1 MFNNNKILVVIPARG
16 DSKRIHRKNVRLLAD
31 KPLIAHAIDIAK
43 YSKYVDDIVVSSE
56 DPEIVRIAEKFGAG
70 IVRRSPNLAGDRIPL
85 DPVILDATVQKEKQA
100 FDEYDIV
107 ITIQATSPLLK
118 SETLDR
124 AIEKFDNYN
133 IDTVI
138 SVRGEKHF
146 NWMFSESE
154 NRYYPLYSERVNQ
167 EYLPTEFIE
176 TGGFFATRRH
186 FLTPNS
192 RMGNNVELMEISREE
207 SINITSY
214 EDWWVA
220 ERYLNKKRIVL
231 IVNANDEIGISRMNR
246 CIALASRLLSD
257 DVLFLIDENHQM
269 GIDMVSQF
277 NFPYKLYDGED
288 ELFDLLKRFYPH
300 IVVNDI
306 SDTSK
311 DYINRQK
318 ELGFFVINFE
328 DVGTGSE
335 DADLVF
341 DVLYEHDGGF
351 GNIFIGYKYYLLR
364 NEFYFQPKKIVGPN
378 VDNVLIAFGGDD
390 SNNLTERTLEAVL
403 DSGYAGRIDVILP
416 FNYSKKEELIQKYEM
431 NHNIQIYHR
440 VNNISD
446 FMLKAD
452 IVFSSAGRK
461 MYEICTVGTPCICIC
476 QNGREQTHAF
486 GSPKNGF
493 INMGLAETLSNDDIT
508 NQFKILWQD
517 FELRQTMSAMMKSI
531 DLKHGFENIWSVVEQ
546 KYWAKE
552 FKQKYR

>member
-16 DSKRIHRKNVRLLAD
+16 DSKRILRKNIRLLAD
-31 KPLIAHAIDIAK
+31 KPLIAHAIGIAK
-43 YSKYVDDIVVSSE
+43 SSKYVDDVVVSSE
-56 DPEIVRIAEKFGAG
+56 DFEIIQIAEKFGAS

-107 ITIQATSPLLK
+107 ITIQPTSPLLK
-118 SETLDR
+118 SETLDK

-138 SVRGEKHF
+138 SVTGEKHF
-146 NWMFSESE
+146 NWMFNESE
-154 NRYYPLYSERVNQ
+154 NRYYPLFSERVNQ
-167 EYLPTEFIE
+167 DYLPTEFIE

-192 RMGNNVELMEISREE
+192 RMGNNVDLMEISREE
-207 SINITSY
+207 SINIVSY

-220 ERYLNKKRIVL
+220 ERYLNKKKIAL
-231 IVNANDEIGISRMNR
+231 IVNASDEIGISRMDR
-246 CIALASRLLSD
+246 CIALASRLLND
-257 DVLFLIDENHQM
+257 NVLFLLDENHQM
-269 GIDMVSQF
+269 GIDMVNKF
-277 NFPYKLYDGED
+277 NCPYRVYDGED
-288 ELFDLLKRFYPH
+288 ELFDLLKRFNPH
-300 IVVNDI
+300 IVINDV

-318 ELGFFVINFE
+318 QLGFFVINFE

-364 NEFYFQPKKIVGPN
+364 DEFYFQPKKIVNPN
-378 VDNVLIAFGGDD
+378 VDTVLIAFGGDD
-390 SNNLTERTLEAVL
+390 SNNLTERTLESVL
-403 DSGYAGRIDVILP
+403 GSGYAGRIDVILP
-416 FNYSKKEELIQKYEM
+416 FNYSKKEQILQKYEM
-431 NHNIQIYHR
+431 SHNVQIYHR

-446 FMLKAD
+446 FMLRAD

-461 MYEICTVGTPCICIC
+461 MYEICSVGTPCICIC

-493 INMGLAETLSNDDIT
+493 INMGLAEFLSNEDIT

-517 FELRQTMSAMMKSI
+517 FELRQTMNAMMKSI

-552 FKQKYR
+552 FKQRY

>member
-16 DSKRIHRKNVRLLAD
+16 DSKRILRKNIRLLAD
-31 KPLIAHAIDIAK
+31 KPLIAHAIGIAK
-43 YSKYVDDIVVSSE
+43 SSKYVDDVVVSSE
-56 DPEIVRIAEKFGAG
+56 DFEIIRIAEKFGAS

-107 ITIQATSPLLK
+107 ITIQPTSPLLK
-118 SETLDR
+118 SETLDK

-138 SVRGEKHF
+138 SVTGEKHF
-146 NWMFSESE
+146 NWMFNESE
-154 NRYYPLYSERVNQ
+154 NRYYPLFSERVNQ
-167 EYLPTEFIE
+167 DYLPTEFIE

-192 RMGNNVELMEISREE
+192 RMGNNVDLMEISREE
-207 SINITSY
+207 SINIVSY

-220 ERYLNKKRIVL
+220 ERYLNKKKIAL
-231 IVNANDEIGISRMNR
+231 IVNASDEIGISRMDR

-257 DVLFLIDENHQM
+257 NVLFLLDENHQM
-269 GIDMVSQF
+269 GIDMVNKF
-277 NFPYKLYDGED
+277 NCPYRVYDGED
-288 ELFDLLKRFYPH
+288 ELFDLLKRFNPH
-300 IVVNDI
+300 IVINDV

-318 ELGFFVINFE
+318 QLGFFVINFE

-364 NEFYFQPKKIVGPN
+364 DEFYFQPKKIVNPN
-378 VDNVLIAFGGDD
+378 VDTVLIAFGGDD
-390 SNNLTERTLEAVL
+390 SNNLTERTLESVL
-403 DSGYAGRIDVILP
+403 GSGYAGRIDVILP
-416 FNYSKKEELIQKYEM
+416 FNYSKKEQILQKYEM
-431 NHNIQIYHR
+431 SHNVQIYHR

-446 FMLKAD
+446 FMLRAD

-461 MYEICTVGTPCICIC
+461 MYEICSVGTPCICIC

-493 INMGLAETLSNDDIT
+493 INMGLAEFLSNEDIT

-517 FELRQTMSAMMKSI
+517 FELRQTMNAMMKSI
-531 DLKHGFENIWSVVEQ
+531 DLKHGFENIWFVVEQ

-552 FKQKYR
+552 FKQRY

>member
-16 DSKRIHRKNVRLLAD
+16 DSKRILRKNIRLLAD
-31 KPLIAHAIDIAK
+31 KPLIAHAIGIAK
-43 YSKYVDDIVVSSE
+43 SSKYVDDVVVSSE
-56 DPEIVRIAEKFGAG
+56 DFEIIQIAEKFGAS

-107 ITIQATSPLLK
+107 ITIQPTSPLLK
-118 SETLDR
+118 SETLDK
-124 AIEKFDNYN
+124 AIEKFDNYD

-138 SVRGEKHF
+138 SVTGEKHF
-146 NWMFSESE
+146 NWMFNESE
-154 NRYYPLYSERVNQ
+154 NRYYPLFSERVNQ
-167 EYLPTEFIE
+167 DYLPTEFIE

-192 RMGNNVELMEISREE
+192 RMGNNVDLMEISREE
-207 SINITSY
+207 SINIVSY

-220 ERYLNKKRIVL
+220 ERYLNKKKIAL
-231 IVNANDEIGISRMNR
+231 IVNASDEIGISRMDR

-257 DVLFLIDENHQM
+257 NVLFLLDENHQM
-269 GIDMVSQF
+269 GIDMVNKF
-277 NFPYKLYDGED
+277 NCPYRVYDGED
-288 ELFDLLKRFYPH
+288 ELFDLLKRFNPH
-300 IVVNDI
+300 IVINDV

-318 ELGFFVINFE
+318 QLGFFVINFE

-364 NEFYFQPKKIVGPN
+364 DEFYFQPKKIVNPN
-378 VDNVLIAFGGDD
+378 VDTVLIAFGGDD
-390 SNNLTERTLEAVL
+390 SNNLTERTLESVL
-403 DSGYAGRIDVILP
+403 GSGYAGRIDVILP
-416 FNYSKKEELIQKYEM
+416 FNYSKKEQIIQKYEM
-431 NHNIQIYHR
+431 SHNVQIYHR

-446 FMLKAD
+446 FMLRAD

-461 MYEICTVGTPCICIC
+461 MYEICSVGTPCICIC

-493 INMGLAETLSNDDIT
+493 INMGLAEFLSNEDIT

-517 FELRQTMSAMMKSI
+517 FELRQTMNAMMKSI
-531 DLKHGFENIWSVVEQ
+531 DLKHGFENIWFVVEQ

-552 FKQKYR
+552 FKQRY

>member
-16 DSKRIHRKNVRLLAD
+16 DSKRILRKNIRLLAD
-31 KPLIAHAIDIAK
+31 KPLIAHAIGIAK
-43 YSKYVDDIVVSSE
+43 SSKYVDDVVVSSE
-56 DPEIVRIAEKFGAG
+56 DFEIIQIAEKFGAS

-107 ITIQATSPLLK
+107 ITIQPTSPLLK
-118 SETLDR
+118 SETLDK

-138 SVRGEKHF
+138 SVTGEKHF
-146 NWMFSESE
+146 NWMFNESE
-154 NRYYPLYSERVNQ
+154 NRYYPLFSERVNQ
-167 EYLPTEFIE
+167 DYLPTEFIE

-192 RMGNNVELMEISREE
+192 RMGNNVDLMEISREE
-207 SINITSY
+207 SINIVSY

-220 ERYLNKKRIVL
+220 ERYLNKKKIAL
-231 IVNANDEIGISRMNR
+231 IVNASDEIGISRMDR

-257 DVLFLIDENHQM
+257 NVLFLLDENHQM
-269 GIDMVSQF
+269 GIDVVNKF
-277 NFPYKLYDGED
+277 NCPYRVYDGED
-288 ELFDLLKRFYPH
+288 ELFDLLKRFNPH
-300 IVVNDI
+300 IVINDV

-318 ELGFFVINFE
+318 QLGFFVINFE

-364 NEFYFQPKKIVGPN
+364 DEFYFQPKKIVNPN
-378 VDNVLIAFGGDD
+378 VDTVLIAFGGDD
-390 SNNLTERTLEAVL
+390 SNNLTERTLESVI

-416 FNYSKKEELIQKYEM
+416 FNYSKKEQILQKYEM
-431 NHNIQIYHR
+431 SHNVQIYHR

-446 FMLKAD
+446 FMLRAD

-461 MYEICTVGTPCICIC
+461 MYEICSVGTPCICIC

-493 INMGLAETLSNDDIT
+493 INMGLAEFLSNEDIT
-508 NQFKILWQD
+508 NQFKVLWQD
-517 FELRQTMSAMMKSI
+517 FELRQTMNAMMKSI

-552 FKQKYR
+552 FKQRY

>member
-16 DSKRIHRKNVRLLAD
+16 DSKRILRKNIRLLAD
-31 KPLIAHAIDIAK
+31 KPLIAHAIGIAK
-43 YSKYVDDIVVSSE
+43 SSKYVDDVVVSSE
-56 DPEIVRIAEKFGAG
+56 DFEIIQIAEKFGAS

-107 ITIQATSPLLK
+107 ITIQPTSPLLK
-118 SETLDR
+118 SETLDK

-138 SVRGEKHF
+138 SVTGEKHF
-146 NWMFSESE
+146 NWMFNESE
-154 NRYYPLYSERVNQ
+154 NRYYPLFSERVNQ
-167 EYLPTEFIE
+167 DYLPTEFIE

-192 RMGNNVELMEISREE
+192 RMGNNVDLMEISREE
-207 SINITSY
+207 SINIVSY

-220 ERYLNKKRIVL
+220 ERYLNKKKIAL
-231 IVNANDEIGISRMNR
+231 IVNASDEIGISRMDR

-257 DVLFLIDENHQM
+257 NVLFLLDENHQM
-269 GIDMVSQF
+269 GIDMVNKF
-277 NFPYKLYDGED
+277 NCPYRVYDGED
-288 ELFDLLKRFYPH
+288 ELFDLLKRFNPH
-300 IVVNDI
+300 IVINDV

-318 ELGFFVINFE
+318 QLGFFVINFE

-364 NEFYFQPKKIVGPN
+364 DEFYFQPKKVVNPN
-378 VDNVLIAFGGDD
+378 VDTVLIAFGGDD
-390 SNNLTERTLEAVL
+390 SNNLTERTLESVI

-416 FNYSKKEELIQKYEM
+416 FNYSKKEQILQKYEM
-431 NHNIQIYHR
+431 SHNVQIYHR

-446 FMLKAD
+446 FMLRAD

-461 MYEICTVGTPCICIC
+461 MYEICSVGTPCICIC

-493 INMGLAETLSNDDIT
+493 INMGLAEFLSNEDIT
-508 NQFKILWQD
+508 NQFKVLWQD
-517 FELRQTMSAMMKSI
+517 FELRQTMNAMMKSI

-552 FKQKYR
+552 FKQRY

>member
-16 DSKRIHRKNVRLLAD
+16 DSKRILRKNIRLLAD
-31 KPLIAHAIDIAK
+31 KPLIAHAIGIAK
-43 YSKYVDDIVVSSE
+43 SSKYVDDVVVSSE
-56 DPEIVRIAEKFGAG
+56 DFEIIQIAEKFGAS

-107 ITIQATSPLLK
+107 ITIQPTSPLLK
-118 SETLDR
+118 SETLDK

-138 SVRGEKHF
+138 SVTGEKHF
-146 NWMFSESE
+146 NWMFNESE
-154 NRYYPLYSERVNQ
+154 NRYYPLFSERVNQ
-167 EYLPTEFIE
+167 DYLPTEFIE

-192 RMGNNVELMEISREE
+192 RMGNNVDLMEISREE
-207 SINITSY
+207 SINIVSY

-220 ERYLNKKRIVL
+220 ERYLNKKKIAL
-231 IVNANDEIGISRMNR
+231 IVNASDEIGISRMDR

-257 DVLFLIDENHQM
+257 NVLFLLDENHQM
-269 GIDMVSQF
+269 GIDMVNKF
-277 NFPYKLYDGED
+277 NCPYRVYDGED
-288 ELFDLLKRFYPH
+288 ELFDLLKRFNPH
-300 IVVNDI
+300 IVINDV

-318 ELGFFVINFE
+318 QLGFFVINFE

-364 NEFYFQPKKIVGPN
+364 DEFYFQPKKIVNPN
-378 VDNVLIAFGGDD
+378 VDTVLIAFGGDD
-390 SNNLTERTLEAVL
+390 SNNLTERTLESVIG
-403 DSGYAGRIDVILP
+403 SGYAGRIDVILP
-416 FNYSKKEELIQKYEM
+416 FNYSKKEQIIQKYEM
-431 NHNIQIYHR
+431 SHNVQIYHR

-446 FMLKAD
+446 FMLRAD

-461 MYEICTVGTPCICIC
+461 MYEICSVGTPCICIC

-493 INMGLAETLSNDDIT
+493 INMGLAEFLSNEDIT

-517 FELRQTMSAMMKSI
+517 FELRQTMNAMMKSI
-531 DLKHGFENIWSVVEQ
+531 DLKHGFENIWFVVEQ

-552 FKQKYR
+552 FKQRY

>member
-16 DSKRIHRKNVRLLAD
+16 DSKRILRKNIRLLAD
-31 KPLIAHAIDIAK
+31 KPLIAHAIGIAK
-43 YSKYVDDIVVSSE
+43 SSKYVDDVVVSSE
-56 DPEIVRIAEKFGAG
+56 DFEIIQIAEKFGAS

-107 ITIQATSPLLK
+107 ITIQPTSPLLK
-118 SETLDR
+118 SETLDK
-124 AIEKFDNYN
+124 AIEKFDNYD

-138 SVRGEKHF
+138 SVTGEKHF
-146 NWMFSESE
+146 NWMFNESE
-154 NRYYPLYSERVNQ
+154 NRYYPLFSERVNQ
-167 EYLPTEFIE
+167 DYLPTEFIE

-192 RMGNNVELMEISREE
+192 RMGNNVDLMEISREE
-207 SINITSY
+207 SINIVSY

-220 ERYLNKKRIVL
+220 ERYLNKKKIAL
-231 IVNANDEIGISRMNR
+231 IVNASDEIGISRMDR

-257 DVLFLIDENHQM
+257 NVLFLLDENHQM
-269 GIDMVSQF
+269 GIDMVNKF
-277 NFPYKLYDGED
+277 NCPYRVYDGED
-288 ELFDLLKRFYPH
+288 ELFDLLKRFNPH
-300 IVVNDI
+300 IVINDV

-318 ELGFFVINFE
+318 QLGFFVINFE

-364 NEFYFQPKKIVGPN
+364 DEFYFQPKKIVNPN
-378 VDNVLIAFGGDD
+378 VDTVLIAFGGDD
-390 SNNLTERTLEAVL
+390 SNNLTERTLESVL
-403 DSGYAGRIDVILP
+403 GSGYAGRIDVILP
-416 FNYSKKEELIQKYEM
+416 FNYSKKEQLLQKYEM
-431 NHNIQIYHR
+431 SHNVQIYHR

-446 FMLKAD
+446 FMLRAD

-461 MYEICTVGTPCICIC
+461 MYEICSVGTPCICIC

-493 INMGLAETLSNDDIT
+493 INMGLAEFLSNEDIT

-517 FELRQTMSAMMKSI
+517 FELRQTMNAMMKSI

-552 FKQKYR
+552 FKQRY

>member
-16 DSKRIHRKNVRLLAD
+16 DSKRILRKNIRLLAD
-31 KPLIAHAIDIAK
+31 KPLIAHAIGIAK
-43 YSKYVDDIVVSSE
+43 SSKYVDDVVVSSE
-56 DPEIVRIAEKFGAG
+56 DFEIIQIAEKFGAS

-107 ITIQATSPLLK
+107 ITIQPTSPLLK
-118 SETLDR
+118 SETLDK

-138 SVRGEKHF
+138 SVTGEKHF
-146 NWMFSESE
+146 NWMFNESE
-154 NRYYPLYSERVNQ
+154 NRYYPLFSERVNQ
-167 EYLPTEFIE
+167 DYLPTEFIE

-192 RMGNNVELMEISREE
+192 RMGNNVDLMEISREE
-207 SINITSY
+207 SINIVSY

-220 ERYLNKKRIVL
+220 ERYLNKKKIAL
-231 IVNANDEIGISRMNR
+231 IVNASDEIGISKMDR

-257 DVLFLIDENHQM
+257 NVLFLLDENHQM
-269 GIDMVSQF
+269 GIDMVNKF
-277 NFPYKLYDGED
+277 NCPYRVYDGED
-288 ELFDLLKRFYPH
+288 ELFDLLKRFNPH
-300 IVVNDI
+300 IVINDV

-318 ELGFFVINFE
+318 QLGFFVINFE

-364 NEFYFQPKKIVGPN
+364 DEFYFQPKKIVNPN
-378 VDNVLIAFGGDD
+378 VDTVLIAFGGDD
-390 SNNLTERTLEAVL
+390 SNNLTERTLESVL
-403 DSGYAGRIDVILP
+403 GSGYAGRIDVILP
-416 FNYSKKEELIQKYEM
+416 FNYSKKEQILQKYEM
-431 NHNIQIYHR
+431 SHNVQIYHR

-446 FMLKAD
+446 FMLRAD
-452 IVFSSAGRK
+452 IVFSSAGRN
-461 MYEICTVGTPCICIC
+461 MYEICSVGTPCICIC

-493 INMGLAETLSNDDIT
+493 INMGLAEFLSNEDIT

-517 FELRQTMSAMMKSI
+517 FELRQTMNAMMKSI

-552 FKQKYR
+552 FKQRY

>member
-16 DSKRIHRKNVRLLAD
+16 DSKRILRKNIRLLAD
-31 KPLIAHAIDIAK
+31 KPLIAHAIGIAK
-43 YSKYVDDIVVSSE
+43 SSKYVDDVVVSSE
-56 DPEIVRIAEKFGAG
+56 DFEIIQIAEKFGAS

-107 ITIQATSPLLK
+107 ITIQPTSPLLK
-118 SETLDR
+118 SETLDK

-138 SVRGEKHF
+138 SVTGEKHF
-146 NWMFSESE
+146 NWMFNESE
-154 NRYYPLYSERVNQ
+154 NRYYPLFSERVNQ
-167 EYLPTEFIE
+167 DYLPTEFIE

-192 RMGNNVELMEISREE
+192 RMGNNVDLMEISREE
-207 SINITSY
+207 SINIVSY

-220 ERYLNKKRIVL
+220 ERYLNKKKIAL
-231 IVNANDEIGISRMNR
+231 IVNASDEIGISKIDR

-257 DVLFLIDENHQM
+257 NVLFLLDENHQM
-269 GIDMVSQF
+269 GIDMVNKF
-277 NFPYKLYDGED
+277 NCPYRVYDGED
-288 ELFDLLKRFYPH
+288 ELFDLLKRFNPH
-300 IVVNDI
+300 IVINDV

-318 ELGFFVINFE
+318 QLGFFVINFE

-364 NEFYFQPKKIVGPN
+364 DEFYFQPKKIVNPN
-378 VDNVLIAFGGDD
+378 VDTVLIAFGGDD
-390 SNNLTERTLEAVL
+390 SNNLTERTLESVL
-403 DSGYAGRIDVILP
+403 GSGYAGRIDVILP
-416 FNYSKKEELIQKYEM
+416 FNYSKKEQILQKYEM
-431 NHNIQIYHR
+431 SHNVQIYHR

-446 FMLKAD
+446 FMLRAD

-461 MYEICTVGTPCICIC
+461 MYEICSVGTPCICIC

-493 INMGLAETLSNDDIT
+493 INMGLAEFLSNEDIT
-508 NQFKILWQD
+508 NQFKVLWQD
-517 FELRQTMSAMMKSI
+517 FELRQTMNAMMKSI

-552 FKQKYR
+552 FKQRY

>member
-16 DSKRIHRKNVRLLAD
+16 DSKRILRKNIRLLAD
-31 KPLIAHAIDIAK
+31 KPLIAHAIGIAK
-43 YSKYVDDIVVSSE
+43 SSKYVDDVVVSSE
-56 DPEIVRIAEKFGAG
+56 DFEIIQIAEKFGAS

-107 ITIQATSPLLK
+107 ITIQPTSPLLK
-118 SETLDR
+118 SETLDK

-138 SVRGEKHF
+138 SVTGEKHF
-146 NWMFSESE
+146 NWMFNESE
-154 NRYYPLYSERVNQ
+154 NRYYPLFSERVNQ
-167 EYLPTEFIE
+167 DYLPTEFIE

-192 RMGNNVELMEISREE
+192 RMGNNVDLMEISREE
-207 SINITSY
+207 SINIVSY

-220 ERYLNKKRIVL
+220 ERYLNKKKIAL
-231 IVNANDEIGISRMNR
+231 IVNASDEIGISRMDR

-257 DVLFLIDENHQM
+257 NVLFLLDENHQM
-269 GIDMVSQF
+269 GIDVVNKF
-277 NFPYKLYDGED
+277 NCPYRVYDGED
-288 ELFDLLKRFYPH
+288 ELFDLLKRFNPH
-300 IVVNDI
+300 IVINDV

-318 ELGFFVINFE
+318 QLGFFVINFE

-364 NEFYFQPKKIVGPN
+364 DEFYFQPKKIVNPN
-378 VDNVLIAFGGDD
+378 VDTVLIAFGGDD
-390 SNNLTERTLEAVL
+390 SNNLTERTLESVL
-403 DSGYAGRIDVILP
+403 GSGYAGRIDVILP
-416 FNYSKKEELIQKYEM
+416 FNYSKKEQIIQKYEM
-431 NHNIQIYHR
+431 SHNVQIYHR

-446 FMLKAD
+446 FMLRAD

-461 MYEICTVGTPCICIC
+461 MYEICSVGTPCICIC

-493 INMGLAETLSNDDIT
+493 INMGLAEFLSNEDIT

-517 FELRQTMSAMMKSI
+517 FELRQTMNAMMKSI

-552 FKQKYR
+552 FKQRY

>member
-16 DSKRIHRKNVRLLAD
+16 DSKRILRKNIRLLAD
-31 KPLIAHAIDIAK
+31 KPLIAHAIGIAK
-43 YSKYVDDIVVSSE
+43 SSKYVDDVVVSSE
-56 DPEIVRIAEKFGAG
+56 DFEIIQIAEKFGAS

-107 ITIQATSPLLK
+107 ITIQPTSPLLK
-118 SETLDR
+118 SETLDK

-138 SVRGEKHF
+138 SVTGEKHF
-146 NWMFSESE
+146 NWMFNESE
-154 NRYYPLYSERVNQ
+154 NRYYPLFSERVNQ
-167 EYLPTEFIE
+167 DYLPTEFIE

-192 RMGNNVELMEISREE
+192 RMGNNVDLMEISREE
-207 SINITSY
+207 SINIVSY

-220 ERYLNKKRIVL
+220 ERYLNKKKIAL
-231 IVNANDEIGISRMNR
+231 IVNASDEIGISRMDR

-257 DVLFLIDENHQM
+257 NVLFLLDENHQM
-269 GIDMVSQF
+269 GIDVVNKF
-277 NFPYKLYDGED
+277 NCPYRVYDGED
-288 ELFDLLKRFYPH
+288 ELFDLLKRFNPH
-300 IVVNDI
+300 IVINDV

-318 ELGFFVINFE
+318 QLGFFVINFE

-364 NEFYFQPKKIVGPN
+364 DEFYFQPKKIVNPN
-378 VDNVLIAFGGDD
+378 VDTVLIAFGGDD
-390 SNNLTERTLEAVL
+390 SNNLTERTLESVL
-403 DSGYAGRIDVILP
+403 GSGYAGRIDVILP
-416 FNYSKKEELIQKYEM
+416 FNYSKKEQIIQKYEM
-431 NHNIQIYHR
+431 SHNVQIYHR

-446 FMLKAD
+446 FMLRAD

-461 MYEICTVGTPCICIC
+461 MYEICSVGTPCICIC

-493 INMGLAETLSNDDIT
+493 INMGLAEFLSNEDIT

-517 FELRQTMSAMMKSI
+517 FELRQTMNAMMKSI
-531 DLKHGFENIWSVVEQ
+531 DLKHGFENIWFVVEQ

-552 FKQKYR
+552 FKQRY

>member
-16 DSKRIHRKNVRLLAD
+16 DSKRILRKNIRLLAD
-31 KPLIAHAIDIAK
+31 KPLIAHAIGIAK
-43 YSKYVDDIVVSSE
+43 SSKYVDDVVVSSE
-56 DPEIVRIAEKFGAG
+56 DFEIIQIAEKFGAS

-107 ITIQATSPLLK
+107 ITIQPTSPLLK
-118 SETLDR
+118 SETLDK

-138 SVRGEKHF
+138 SVTGEKHF
-146 NWMFSESE
+146 NWMFNESE
-154 NRYYPLYSERVNQ
+154 NRYYPLFSERVNQ
-167 EYLPTEFIE
+167 DYLPTEFIE

-192 RMGNNVELMEISREE
+192 RMGNNVDLMEISREE
-207 SINITSY
+207 SINIVSY

-220 ERYLNKKRIVL
+220 ERYLNKKKIAL
-231 IVNANDEIGISRMNR
+231 IVNASDEIGISRMDR

-257 DVLFLIDENHQM
+257 NVLFLLDENHQM
-269 GIDMVSQF
+269 GIDMVNKF
-277 NFPYKLYDGED
+277 NCPYRVYDGED
-288 ELFDLLKRFYPH
+288 ELFDLLKRFNPH
-300 IVVNDI
+300 IVINDV

-318 ELGFFVINFE
+318 QLGFFVINFE

-364 NEFYFQPKKIVGPN
+364 DEFYFQPKKIVNPN
-378 VDNVLIAFGGDD
+378 VDTVLIAFGGDD
-390 SNNLTERTLEAVL
+390 SNNLTERTLESVL
-403 DSGYAGRIDVILP
+403 GSGYAGRIDVILP
-416 FNYSKKEELIQKYEM
+416 FNYSKKEQILQKYEM
-431 NHNIQIYHR
+431 SHNVQIYHR

-446 FMLKAD
+446 FMLRAD

-461 MYEICTVGTPCICIC
+461 MYEICSVGTPCICIC

-493 INMGLAETLSNDDIT
+493 INMGLAEFLSNEDIT
-508 NQFKILWQD
+508 NQFKSLWQD
-517 FELRQTMSAMMKSI
+517 FELRQTMNAMMKSI

-552 FKQKYR
+552 FKQRY

>member
-16 DSKRIHRKNVRLLAD
+16 DSKRILRKNIRLLAD
-31 KPLIAHAIDIAK
+31 KPLIAHAIGIAK
-43 YSKYVDDIVVSSE
+43 SSKYVDDVVVSSE
-56 DPEIVRIAEKFGAG
+56 DFEIIQIAEKFGAS

-107 ITIQATSPLLK
+107 ITIQPTSPLLK
-118 SETLDR
+118 SETLDK

-138 SVRGEKHF
+138 SVTGEKHF
-146 NWMFSESE
+146 NWMFNESE
-154 NRYYPLYSERVNQ
+154 NRYYPLFSERVNQ
-167 EYLPTEFIE
+167 DYLPTEFIE

-192 RMGNNVELMEISREE
+192 RMGNNVDLMEISREE
-207 SINITSY
+207 SINIVSY

-220 ERYLNKKRIVL
+220 ERYLNKKKIAL
-231 IVNANDEIGISRMNR
+231 IVNASDEIGISKIDR

-257 DVLFLIDENHQM
+257 NVLFLLDENHQM
-269 GIDMVSQF
+269 GIDMVNKF
-277 NFPYKLYDGED
+277 NCPYRVYDGED
-288 ELFDLLKRFYPH
+288 ELFDLLKRFNPH
-300 IVVNDI
+300 IVINDV

-318 ELGFFVINFE
+318 QLGFFVINFE

-364 NEFYFQPKKIVGPN
+364 DEFYFQPKKIVNPN
-378 VDNVLIAFGGDD
+378 VDTVLIAFGGDD
-390 SNNLTERTLEAVL
+390 SNNLTERTLESVL
-403 DSGYAGRIDVILP
+403 GSGYAGRIDVILP
-416 FNYSKKEELIQKYEM
+416 FNYSKKEQILQKYEM
-431 NHNIQIYHR
+431 SHNVQIYHR

-446 FMLKAD
+446 FMLRAD

-461 MYEICTVGTPCICIC
+461 MYEICSVGTPCICIC

-493 INMGLAETLSNDDIT
+493 INMGLAEFLSNEDIT

-517 FELRQTMSAMMKSI
+517 FELRQTMNAMMKSI

-552 FKQKYR
+552 FKQRY

>member
-16 DSKRIHRKNVRLLAD
+16 DSKRILRKNIRLLAD
-31 KPLIAHAIDIAK
+31 KPLIAHAIGIAK
-43 YSKYVDDIVVSSE
+43 SSKYVDDVVVSSE
-56 DPEIVRIAEKFGAG
+56 DFEIIQIAEKFGAS

-107 ITIQATSPLLK
+107 ITIQPTSPLLK
-118 SETLDR
+118 SETLDK

-138 SVRGEKHF
+138 SVTGEKHF
-146 NWMFSESE
+146 NWMFNESE
-154 NRYYPLYSERVNQ
+154 NRYYPLFSERVNQ
-167 EYLPTEFIE
+167 DYLPTEFIE

-192 RMGNNVELMEISREE
+192 RMGNNVDLMEISREE
-207 SINITSY
+207 SINIVSY

-220 ERYLNKKRIVL
+220 ERYLNKKKIAL
-231 IVNANDEIGISRMNR
+231 IVNASDEIGISRMDR

-257 DVLFLIDENHQM
+257 NVLFLLDENHQM
-269 GIDMVSQF
+269 GIDMVNKF
-277 NFPYKLYDGED
+277 NCPYRVYDGED
-288 ELFDLLKRFYPH
+288 ELFDLLKRFNPH
-300 IVVNDI
+300 IVINDV

-318 ELGFFVINFE
+318 QLGFFVINFE

-364 NEFYFQPKKIVGPN
+364 DEFYFQPKKIVNPN
-378 VDNVLIAFGGDD
+378 VDTVLIAFGGDD
-390 SNNLTERTLEAVL
+390 SNNLTERTLESVL
-403 DSGYAGRIDVILP
+403 GSGYAGRIDVILP
-416 FNYSKKEELIQKYEM
+416 FNYSKKEQIIQKYEM
-431 NHNIQIYHR
+431 SHNVQIYHR

-446 FMLKAD
+446 FMLRAD

-461 MYEICTVGTPCICIC
+461 MYEICSVGTPCICIC
-476 QNGREQTHAF
+476 QNGREQTHSF

-493 INMGLAETLSNDDIT
+493 INMGLAEFLSNEDIT

-517 FELRQTMSAMMKSI
+517 FELRQTMNAMMKSI

-552 FKQKYR
+552 FKQRY

>member
-16 DSKRIHRKNVRLLAD
+16 DSKRILRKNIRLLAD
-31 KPLIAHAIDIAK
+31 KPLIAHAIGIAK
-43 YSKYVDDIVVSSE
+43 SSKYVDDVVVSSE
-56 DPEIVRIAEKFGAG
+56 DFEIIQIAEKFGAS

-107 ITIQATSPLLK
+107 ITIQPTSPLLK
-118 SETLDR
+118 SETLDK

-138 SVRGEKHF
+138 SVTGEKHF
-146 NWMFSESE
+146 NWMFNESE
-154 NRYYPLYSERVNQ
+154 NRYYPLFSERVNQ
-167 EYLPTEFIE
+167 DYLPTEFIE

-192 RMGNNVELMEISREE
+192 RMGNNVDLMEISREE
-207 SINITSY
+207 SINIVSY

-220 ERYLNKKRIVL
+220 ERYLNKKKIAL
-231 IVNANDEIGISRMNR
+231 IVNASDEIGISRMDR

-257 DVLFLIDENHQM
+257 NVLFLLDENHQM
-269 GIDMVSQF
+269 GIDVVNKF
-277 NFPYKLYDGED
+277 NCPYRVYDGED
-288 ELFDLLKRFYPH
+288 ELFDLLKRFNPH
-300 IVVNDI
+300 IVINDV

-318 ELGFFVINFE
+318 QLGFFVINFE

-364 NEFYFQPKKIVGPN
+364 DEFYFQPKKIVNPN
-378 VDNVLIAFGGDD
+378 VDTVLIAFGGDD
-390 SNNLTERTLEAVL
+390 SNNLTERTLESVL
-403 DSGYAGRIDVILP
+403 GSGYAGRIDVILP
-416 FNYSKKEELIQKYEM
+416 FNYSKKEQILQKYEM
-431 NHNIQIYHR
+431 SHNVQIYHR

-446 FMLKAD
+446 FMLRAD

-461 MYEICTVGTPCICIC
+461 MYEICSVGTPCICIC

-493 INMGLAETLSNDDIT
+493 INMGLAEFLSNEDIT

-517 FELRQTMSAMMKSI
+517 FELRQTMNAMMKSI
-531 DLKHGFENIWSVVEQ
+531 DLKHGFENIWFVVEQ

-552 FKQKYR
+552 FKQRY

>member
-16 DSKRIHRKNVRLLAD
+16 DSKRILRKNIRLLAD
-31 KPLIAHAIDIAK
+31 KPLIAHAIGIAK
-43 YSKYVDDIVVSSE
+43 SSKYVDDVVVSSE
-56 DPEIVRIAEKFGAG
+56 DFEIIQIAEKFGAS

-107 ITIQATSPLLK
+107 ITIQPTSPLLK
-118 SETLDR
+118 SETLDK

-138 SVRGEKHF
+138 SVTGEKHF
-146 NWMFSESE
+146 NWMFNESE
-154 NRYYPLYSERVNQ
+154 NRYYPLFSERVNQ
-167 EYLPTEFIE
+167 DYLPTEFIE

-192 RMGNNVELMEISREE
+192 RMGNNVDLMEISREE
-207 SINITSY
+207 SINIVSY

-220 ERYLNKKRIVL
+220 ERYLNKKKIAL
-231 IVNANDEIGISRMNR
+231 IVNASDEIGISRMDR

-257 DVLFLIDENHQM
+257 NVLFLLDENHQM
-269 GIDMVSQF
+269 GIDMVNKF
-277 NFPYKLYDGED
+277 NCPYRVYDGED
-288 ELFDLLKRFYPH
+288 ELFDLLKRFNPH
-300 IVVNDI
+300 IVINDV

-318 ELGFFVINFE
+318 QLGFFVINFE

-364 NEFYFQPKKIVGPN
+364 DEFYFQPKKIVNPN
-378 VDNVLIAFGGDD
+378 VDTVLIAFGGDD
-390 SNNLTERTLEAVL
+390 SNNLTERTLESVL
-403 DSGYAGRIDVILP
+403 GSGYAGRIDVILP
-416 FNYSKKEELIQKYEM
+416 FNYSKKEQIIQKYEM
-431 NHNIQIYHR
+431 SHNVQIYHR

-446 FMLKAD
+446 FMLRAD

-461 MYEICTVGTPCICIC
+461 MYEICSVGTPCICIC

-493 INMGLAETLSNDDIT
+493 INMGLAEFLSNEDIT

-517 FELRQTMSAMMKSI
+517 FELRQTMNAMMKSI

-552 FKQKYR
+552 FKQRY

>member
-16 DSKRIHRKNVRLLAD
+16 DSKRILRKNIRLLAD
-31 KPLIAHAIDIAK
+31 KPLIAHAIGIAK
-43 YSKYVDDIVVSSE
+43 SSKYVDDVVVSSE
-56 DPEIVRIAEKFGAG
+56 DFEIIQIAEKFGAS

-107 ITIQATSPLLK
+107 ITIQPTSPLLK
-118 SETLDR
+118 SETLDK

-138 SVRGEKHF
+138 SVTGEKHF
-146 NWMFSESE
+146 NWMFNESE
-154 NRYYPLYSERVNQ
+154 NRYYPLFSERVNQ
-167 EYLPTEFIE
+167 DYLPTEFIE

-192 RMGNNVELMEISREE
+192 RMGNNVDLMEISREE
-207 SINITSY
+207 SINIVSY

-220 ERYLNKKRIVL
+220 ERYLNKKKIAL
-231 IVNANDEIGISRMNR
+231 IVNASDEIGISKIDR

-257 DVLFLIDENHQM
+257 NVLFLLDENHQM
-269 GIDMVSQF
+269 GIDMVNKF
-277 NFPYKLYDGED
+277 NCPYRVYDGED
-288 ELFDLLKRFYPH
+288 ELFDLLKRFNPH
-300 IVVNDI
+300 IVINDV

-318 ELGFFVINFE
+318 QLGFFVINFE

-364 NEFYFQPKKIVGPN
+364 DEFYFQPKKIVNPN
-378 VDNVLIAFGGDD
+378 VDTVLIAFGGDD
-390 SNNLTERTLEAVL
+390 SNNLTERTLESVL
-403 DSGYAGRIDVILP
+403 GSGYAGRIDVILP
-416 FNYSKKEELIQKYEM
+416 FNYSKKEQILQKYEM
-431 NHNIQIYHR
+431 SHNVQIYHR

-446 FMLKAD
+446 FMLRAD

-461 MYEICTVGTPCICIC
+461 MYEICSVGTPCICIC

-493 INMGLAETLSNDDIT
+493 INMGLAEFLSNEDIT

-517 FELRQTMSAMMKSI
+517 FELRQTMNAMMKSI
-531 DLKHGFENIWSVVEQ
+531 DLKHGFENIWFVVEQ

-552 FKQKYR
+552 FKQRY

>member
-16 DSKRIHRKNVRLLAD
+16 DSKRILRKNIRLLAD
-31 KPLIAHAIDIAK
+31 KPLIAHAIGIAK
-43 YSKYVDDIVVSSE
+43 SSKYVDDVVVSSE
-56 DPEIVRIAEKFGAG
+56 DFEIIQIAEKFGAS

-107 ITIQATSPLLK
+107 ITIQPTSPLLK
-118 SETLDR
+118 SETLDK

-138 SVRGEKHF
+138 SVTGEKHF
-146 NWMFSESE
+146 NWMFNESE
-154 NRYYPLYSERVNQ
+154 NRYYPLFSERVNQ
-167 EYLPTEFIE
+167 DYLPTEFIE
-176 TGGFFATRRH
+176 TCGFFATRRH

-192 RMGNNVELMEISREE
+192 RMGNNVDLMEISREE
-207 SINITSY
+207 SINIVSY

-220 ERYLNKKRIVL
+220 ERYLNKKKIAL
-231 IVNANDEIGISRMNR
+231 IVNASDEIGISRMDR

-257 DVLFLIDENHQM
+257 NVLFLLDENHQM
-269 GIDMVSQF
+269 GIDMVNKF
-277 NFPYKLYDGED
+277 NCPYRVYDGED
-288 ELFDLLKRFYPH
+288 ELFDLLKRFNPH
-300 IVVNDI
+300 IVINDV

-318 ELGFFVINFE
+318 QLGFFVINFE

-364 NEFYFQPKKIVGPN
+364 DEFYFQPKKIVNPN
-378 VDNVLIAFGGDD
+378 VDTVLIASFGGDD
-390 SNNLTERTLEAVL
+390 SNNLTERTLESVL
-403 DSGYAGRIDVILP
+403 GSGYAGRIDVILP
-416 FNYSKKEELIQKYEM
+416 FNYSKNEQILQKYEM
-431 NHNIQIYHR
+431 SHNVQIYHR

-446 FMLKAD
+446 FMLRAD

-461 MYEICTVGTPCICIC
+461 MYEICSVGTPCICIC
-476 QNGREQTHAF
+476 KNGREQTHAF

-493 INMGLAETLSNDDIT
+493 INMGLAEFLSNEDIT
-508 NQFKILWQD
+508 NQFKVLCQD
-517 FELRQTMSAMMKSI
+517 FELRQTMNAMMKSI

-552 FKQKYR
+552 FKQRY

>member
-16 DSKRIHRKNVRLLAD
+16 DSKRILRKNIRLLAD
-31 KPLIAHAIDIAK
+31 KPLIAHAIGIAK
-43 YSKYVDDIVVSSE
+43 SSKYVDDVVVSSE
-56 DPEIVRIAEKFGAG
+56 DFEIIQIAEKFGAS

-107 ITIQATSPLLK
+107 ITIQPTSPLLK
-118 SETLDR
+118 SETLDK

-138 SVRGEKHF
+138 SVTGEKHF
-146 NWMFSESE
+146 NWMFNESE
-154 NRYYPLYSERVNQ
+154 NRYYPLFSERVNQ
-167 EYLPTEFIE
+167 DYLPTEFIE

-192 RMGNNVELMEISREE
+192 RMGNNVDLMEISREE
-207 SINITSY
+207 SINIVSY

-220 ERYLNKKRIVL
+220 ERYLNKKKIAL
-231 IVNANDEIGISRMNR
+231 IVNASDEIGISRMDR
-246 CIALASRLLSD
+246 CIALACRLLSD
-257 DVLFLIDENHQM
+257 NVLFLLDENHQM
-269 GIDMVSQF
+269 GIDMVNKF
-277 NFPYKLYDGED
+277 NCPYRVYDGED
-288 ELFDLLKRFYPH
+288 ELFDLLKRFNPH
-300 IVVNDI
+300 IVINDV

-318 ELGFFVINFE
+318 QLGFFVINFE

-364 NEFYFQPKKIVGPN
+364 DEFYFQPKKIVNPN
-378 VDNVLIAFGGDD
+378 VDTVLIAFGGDD
-390 SNNLTERTLEAVL
+390 SNNLTERTLESVL
-403 DSGYAGRIDVILP
+403 GSGYAGRIDVILP
-416 FNYSKKEELIQKYEM
+416 FNYSKKEQIIQKYEM
-431 NHNIQIYHR
+431 SHNVQIYHR

-446 FMLKAD
+446 FMLRAD

-461 MYEICTVGTPCICIC
+461 MYEICSVGTPCICIC

-493 INMGLAETLSNDDIT
+493 INMGLAEFLSNEDIT

-517 FELRQTMSAMMKSI
+517 FELRQTMNAMMKSI

-552 FKQKYR
+552 FKQRY

>member
-16 DSKRIHRKNVRLLAD
+16 DSKRILRKNIRLLAD
-31 KPLIAHAIDIAK
+31 KPLIAHAIGIAK
-43 YSKYVDDIVVSSE
+43 SSKYVDDVVVSSE
-56 DPEIVRIAEKFGAG
+56 DFEIIQIAEKFGAS

-107 ITIQATSPLLK
+107 ITIQPTSPLLK
-118 SETLDR
+118 SETLDK

-138 SVRGEKHF
+138 SVTGEKHF
-146 NWMFSESE
+146 NWMFNESE
-154 NRYYPLYSERVNQ
+154 NRYYPLFSERVNQ
-167 EYLPTEFIE
+167 DYLPTEFIE

-192 RMGNNVELMEISREE
+192 RMGNNVDLMEISREE
-207 SINITSY
+207 SINIVSY

-220 ERYLNKKRIVL
+220 ERYLNKKKIAL
-231 IVNANDEIGISRMNR
+231 IVNASDEIGISKIDR

-257 DVLFLIDENHQM
+257 NVLFLLDENHQM
-269 GIDMVSQF
+269 GIDMVNKF
-277 NFPYKLYDGED
+277 NCPYRVYDGED
-288 ELFDLLKRFYPH
+288 ELFDLLKRFNPH
-300 IVVNDI
+300 IVINDV

-311 DYINRQK
+311 DYINRRKQ
-318 ELGFFVINFE
+318 LGFFVINFE

-364 NEFYFQPKKIVGPN
+364 DEFYFQPKKIVNPN
-378 VDNVLIAFGGDD
+378 VDTVLIAFGGDD
-390 SNNLTERTLEAVL
+390 SNNLTERTLESVL
-403 DSGYAGRIDVILP
+403 GSGYAGRIDVILP
-416 FNYSKKEELIQKYEM
+416 FNYSKKEQILQKYEM
-431 NHNIQIYHR
+431 SHNVQIYHR

-446 FMLKAD
+446 FMLRAD

-461 MYEICTVGTPCICIC
+461 MYEICSVGTPCICIC

-493 INMGLAETLSNDDIT
+493 INMGLAEFLSNEDIT

-517 FELRQTMSAMMKSI
+517 FELRQTMNAMMKSI

-552 FKQKYR
+552 FKQRY

>member
-16 DSKRIHRKNVRLLAD
+16 DSKRILRKNIRLLAD
-31 KPLIAHAIDIAK
+31 KPLIAHAIGIAK
-43 YSKYVDDIVVSSE
+43 SSKYVDDVVVSSE
-56 DPEIVRIAEKFGAG
+56 DFEIIQIAEKFGAS

-107 ITIQATSPLLK
+107 ITIQPTSPLLK
-118 SETLDR
+118 SETLDK

-138 SVRGEKHF
+138 SVTGEKHF
-146 NWMFSESE
+146 NWMFNESE
-154 NRYYPLYSERVNQ
+154 NRYYPLFSERVNQ
-167 EYLPTEFIE
+167 DYLPTEFIE

-192 RMGNNVELMEISREE
+192 RMGNNVDLMEISREE
-207 SINITSY
+207 SINIVSY

-220 ERYLNKKRIVL
+220 ERYLNKKKIAL
-231 IVNANDEIGISRMNR
+231 IVNASDEIGISRMDR

-257 DVLFLIDENHQM
+257 NVLFLLDENHQM
-269 GIDMVSQF
+269 GIDMVNKF
-277 NFPYKLYDGED
+277 NCPYRVYDGED
-288 ELFDLLKRFYPH
+288 ELFDLLKRFNPH
-300 IVVNDI
+300 IVINDV

-318 ELGFFVINFE
+318 QLGFFVINFE

-364 NEFYFQPKKIVGPN
+364 DEFYFQPKKIVNPN
-378 VDNVLIAFGGDD
+378 VDTVLIAFGGDD
-390 SNNLTERTLEAVL
+390 SNNLTERTLESVL
-403 DSGYAGRIDVILP
+403 GSGYAGRIDVILP
-416 FNYSKKEELIQKYEM
+416 FNYSKKEQILQKYEM
-431 NHNIQIYHR
+431 SHNVQIYHR

-446 FMLKAD
+446 FMLRAD
-452 IVFSSAGRK
+452 IVFSSAGRN
-461 MYEICTVGTPCICIC
+461 MYEICSVGTPCICIC

-493 INMGLAETLSNDDIT
+493 INMGLAEFLSNEDIT

-517 FELRQTMSAMMKSI
+517 FELRQTMNAMMKSI
-531 DLKHGFENIWSVVEQ
+531 DLKHGFENIWFVVEQ

-552 FKQKYR
+552 FKQRY

>member
-16 DSKRIHRKNVRLLAD
+16 DSKRILRKNIRLLAD
-31 KPLIAHAIDIAK
+31 KPLIAHAIGIAK
-43 YSKYVDDIVVSSE
+43 SSKYVDDVVVSSE
-56 DPEIVRIAEKFGAG
+56 DFEIIQIAEKFGAS

-107 ITIQATSPLLK
+107 ITIQPTSPLLK
-118 SETLDR
+118 SETLDK

-138 SVRGEKHF
+138 SVTGEKHF
-146 NWMFSESE
+146 NWMFNESE
-154 NRYYPLYSERVNQ
+154 NRYYPLFSERVNQ
-167 EYLPTEFIE
+167 DYLPTEFIE

-192 RMGNNVELMEISREE
+192 RMGNNVDLMEISREE
-207 SINITSY
+207 SINIVSY

-220 ERYLNKKRIVL
+220 ERYLNKKKIAL
-231 IVNANDEIGISRMNR
+231 IVNASDEIGISKMDR

-257 DVLFLIDENHQM
+257 NVLFLLDENHQM
-269 GIDMVSQF
+269 GIDMVNKF
-277 NFPYKLYDGED
+277 NCPYRVYDGED
-288 ELFDLLKRFYPH
+288 ELFDLLKRFNPH
-300 IVVNDI
+300 IVINDV

-318 ELGFFVINFE
+318 QLGFFVINFE

-364 NEFYFQPKKIVGPN
+364 DEFYFQPKKIVNPN
-378 VDNVLIAFGGDD
+378 VDTVLIAFGGDD
-390 SNNLTERTLEAVL
+390 SNNLTERTLESVL
-403 DSGYAGRIDVILP
+403 GSGYAGRIDVILP
-416 FNYSKKEELIQKYEM
+416 FNYSKKEQILQKYEM
-431 NHNIQIYHR
+431 SHNVQIYHR

-446 FMLKAD
+446 FMLRAD

-461 MYEICTVGTPCICIC
+461 MYEICSVGTPCICIC

-493 INMGLAETLSNDDIT
+493 INMGLAEFLSNEDIT
-508 NQFKILWQD
+508 NQFKSLWQD
-517 FELRQTMSAMMKSI
+517 FELRQTMNAMMKSI

-552 FKQKYR
+552 FKQRY

>member
-16 DSKRIHRKNVRLLAD
+16 DSKRILRKNIRLLAD
-31 KPLIAHAIDIAK
+31 KPLIAHAIGIAK
-43 YSKYVDDIVVSSE
+43 SSKYVDDVVVSSE
-56 DPEIVRIAEKFGAG
+56 DFEIIQIAEKFGAS

-107 ITIQATSPLLK
+107 ITIQPTSPLLK
-118 SETLDR
+118 SETLDK

-138 SVRGEKHF
+138 SVTGEKHF
-146 NWMFSESE
+146 NWMFNESE
-154 NRYYPLYSERVNQ
+154 NRYYPLFSERVNQ
-167 EYLPTEFIE
+167 DYLPTEFIE

-192 RMGNNVELMEISREE
+192 RMGNNVDLMEISREE
-207 SINITSY
+207 SINIVSY

-220 ERYLNKKRIVL
+220 ERYLNKKKIAL
-231 IVNANDEIGISRMNR
+231 IVNASDEIGISRMDR

-257 DVLFLIDENHQM
+257 NVLFLLDENHQM
-269 GIDMVSQF
+269 GIDMVNKF
-277 NFPYKLYDGED
+277 NCPYRVYDGED
-288 ELFDLLKRFYPH
+288 ELFDLLKRFNPH
-300 IVVNDI
+300 IVINDV

-318 ELGFFVINFE
+318 QLGFFVINFE

-364 NEFYFQPKKIVGPN
+364 DEFYFQPKKIVNPN
-378 VDNVLIAFGGDD
+378 VDTVLIAFGGDD
-390 SNNLTERTLEAVL
+390 SNNLTERTLESVL
-403 DSGYAGRIDVILP
+403 GSGYAGRIDVILP
-416 FNYSKKEELIQKYEM
+416 FNYSKKEQILQKYEM
-431 NHNIQIYHR
+431 SHNVQIYHR

-446 FMLKAD
+446 FMLRAD

-461 MYEICTVGTPCICIC
+461 MYEICSVGTPCICIC

-493 INMGLAETLSNDDIT
+493 INMGLAEFLSNEDIT

-517 FELRQTMSAMMKSI
+517 FELRQTMNAMMKSI
-531 DLKHGFENIWSVVEQ
+531 DLKHGFENIWFVVEQ

-552 FKQKYR
+552 FKQRY

>member
-16 DSKRIHRKNVRLLAD
+16 DSKRILRKNIRLLAD
-31 KPLIAHAIDIAK
+31 KPLIAHAIGIAK
-43 YSKYVDDIVVSSE
+43 SSKYVDDVVVSSE
-56 DPEIVRIAEKFGAG
+56 DFEIIQIAEKFGAS

-107 ITIQATSPLLK
+107 ITIQPTSPLLK
-118 SETLDR
+118 SETLDK

-138 SVRGEKHF
+138 SVTGEKHF
-146 NWMFSESE
+146 NWMFNESE
-154 NRYYPLYSERVNQ
+154 NRYYPLFSERVNQ
-167 EYLPTEFIE
+167 DYLPTEFIE

-192 RMGNNVELMEISREE
+192 RMGNNVDLMEISREE
-207 SINITSY
+207 SINIVSY

-220 ERYLNKKRIVL
+220 ERYLNKKKIAL
-231 IVNANDEIGISRMNR
+231 IVNASDEVGISRMDR
-246 CIALASRLLSD
+246 CIALASRLLND
-257 DVLFLIDENHQM
+257 NVLFLLDENHQM
-269 GIDMVSQF
+269 GIDMVNKF
-277 NFPYKLYDGED
+277 NCPYRVYDGED
-288 ELFDLLKRFYPH
+288 ELFDLLKRFNPH
-300 IVVNDI
+300 IVINDV

-318 ELGFFVINFE
+318 QLGFFVINFE

-364 NEFYFQPKKIVGPN
+364 DEFYFQPKKIVNPN
-378 VDNVLIAFGGDD
+378 VDTVLIAFGGDD
-390 SNNLTERTLEAVL
+390 SNNLTERTLESVL
-403 DSGYAGRIDVILP
+403 GSGYAGRIDVILP
-416 FNYSKKEELIQKYEM
+416 FNYSKKEQILQKYEM
-431 NHNIQIYHR
+431 SHNVQIYHR

-446 FMLKAD
+446 FMLRAD

-461 MYEICTVGTPCICIC
+461 MYEICSVGTPCICIC

-493 INMGLAETLSNDDIT
+493 INMGLAEFLSNEDIT

-517 FELRQTMSAMMKSI
+517 FELRQTMNAMMKNI
-531 DLKHGFENIWSVVEQ
+531 DLEHGFENIWSVVEQ

-552 FKQKYR
+552 FKQRY